1 MPSGRDKGQTGN
13 GQEINEAGTGADLP
27 SVGRA
32 SAAETG
38 TCKHLVHRHK
48 TSRGGA
54 AGTALENKQA
64 SLGLGPETGNSVS

>member
-1 MPSGRDKGQTGN
+1 MPSGRNKGQTGT

-27 SVGRA
+27 SVGTA

-38 TCKHLVHRHK
+38 TCEHLVHRHK

-54 AGTALENKQA
+54 AGTPLENRQA
-64 SLGLGPETGNSVS
+64 SLELGPETGNSAS